1 MNEALEKIK
10 AGIYYTHIYVLS
22 LLLVAKMLV
31 RFFYLYAELMLLGFI
46 SLLLTIGQ
54 GPISRICVPAK
65 VATIMLPCS
74 RNYKERESVGKTNR
88 RKLLW
93 HEREGALRRV
103 LAGASTSDSCS
114 NYGVRAY

>member
-1 MNEALEKIK
+1 
-10 AGIYYTHIYVLS
+10 
-22 LLLVAKMLV
+22 MLV
-31 RFFYLYAELMLLGFI
+31 RFFYLFAELMLLGFI

-54 GPISRICVPAK
+54 GPISSICVPAK

-74 RNYKERESVGKTNR
+74 KNNKEGEDGGQTNR

-114 NYGVRAY
+114 NYRVRVY